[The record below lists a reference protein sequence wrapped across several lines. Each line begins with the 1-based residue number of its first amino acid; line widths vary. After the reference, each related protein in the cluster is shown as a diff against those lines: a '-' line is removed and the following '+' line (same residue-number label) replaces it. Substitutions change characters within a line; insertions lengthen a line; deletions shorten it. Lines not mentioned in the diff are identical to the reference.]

1 MPYVEYWKSKP
12 RWRELTPKQQA
23 FILNALTRL
32 VRENVERT
40 DETCG
45 PFLHHQARMDI
56 LIWHVL
62 ADRAMQLKKA
72 YKKLLD
78 DDFEPV
84 LYGSGEEL
92 TAQDYFDQLRGGPH
106 GP

>member
-1 MPYVEYWKSKP
+1 
-12 RWRELTPKQQA
+12 
-23 FILNALTRL
+23 
-32 VRENVERT
+32 
-40 DETCG
+40 
-45 PFLHHQARMDI
+45 MDI

-62 ADRAMQLKKA
+62 VDRAMQLKKA